1 MVAYTPNERPRIE
14 EILNDE
20 WMQEINNLNNEQM
33 IALGNEVRNVLLGR
47 ENKIQNHLNEELGE
61 R

>member
-1 MVAYTPNERPRIE
+1 MKGQE